1 MAETAGDNVLI
12 FKTTEDEWGEFSNQ
26 YPAPFDYMGIRF
38 ESVEQFLY
46 YMKAVFG
53 RSKATAEKI
62 LACGSDSSALSK
74 ASKKQ
79 RLLES
84 NSWEAVRSQIMRLGM
99 RQKFLQN
106 PELRRK
112 LLSTGFRLIVE
123 IPKEGLLGRIIPA
136 NEDWVRDPGKWK
148 GRNQTGKTPMQVR
161 ADLRCADRLVGPD
174 EAYVFPKEPF
184 ILQTPVGQMSLKE
197 ISALPGARESVRTY
211 AEIAQQ
217 YQELLLANADDFIS
231 RHQIPLV
238 RMEQAI
244 ASNEADIRNAL
255 NLARARAAVPGN
267 TGETNPASETE
278 AEAAAAAKPEDFS
291 AEGSGT
297 DAQDGAEAPFTPSL
311 DFGSAPQEEAR
322 PAFPEETQA
331 EAPGEKLPDDIP
343 AEGFYELLYDLDE
356 MMKLGII

>member
-79 RLLES
+79 RVLES

-148 GRNQTGKTPMQVR
+148 GRNQTGKTLMQVR
-161 ADLRCADRLVGPD
+161 ADLRCADRLVGAD
-174 EAYVFPKEPF
+174 EAYVFPEEPF
-184 ILQTPVGQMSLKE
+184 ILQTPVGEMNLKE
-197 ISALPGARESVRTY
+197 ISALPGAKESVRTY

-217 YQELLLANADDFIS
+217 YQELLLANADDFIN
-231 RHQIPLV
+231 RHNIPLIT
-238 RMEQAI
+238 MERAV
-244 ASNEADIRNAL
+244 ASNMADVEKAL
-255 NLARARAAVPGN
+255 TRARARA
-267 TGETNPASETE
+267 GEAENSDTE
-278 AEAAAAAKPEDFS
+278 AE
-291 AEGSGT
+291 EGI
-297 DAQDGAEAPFTPSL
+297 DAEASI
-311 DFGSAPQEEAR
+311 
-322 PAFPEETQA
+322 TQA
-331 EAPGEKLPDDIP
+331 DQAEPAAEKLPDDLP
-343 AEGFYELLYDLDE
+343 AEGFYELLFDLDE
-356 MMKLGII
+356 MMKLGVI

>member
-12 FKTTEDEWGEFSNQ
+12 FKTSEDEWGIFSNQ

-38 ESVEQFLY
+38 ETVEQFLY

-62 LACGSDSSALSK
+62 LSCGGDSAALSK

-79 RLLES
+79 RVLEG
-84 NSWEAVRSQIMRLGM
+84 NSWEVVRPQIMRLGM

-123 IPKEGLLGRIIPA
+123 LPKDGLLGRLIPPS
-136 NEDWVRDPGKWK
+136 EDWIRDPGKWK
-148 GRNQTGKTPMQVR
+148 GRNQTGKALMQVR
-161 ADLRCADRLVGPD
+161 ADLRCADRLVGAD

-184 ILQTPVGQMSLKE
+184 ILQTPVGQMTLKE

-231 RHQIPLV
+231 RHKIPLV
-238 RMEQAI
+238 KMEQAI
-244 ASNEADIRNAL
+244 ASNEEDIRNAL
-255 NLARARAAVPGN
+255 DRAKARTASPERTAEA
-267 TGETNPASETE
+267 NPADVLSDASDAGIQNEVE
-278 AEAAAAAKPEDFS
+278 AS
-291 AEGSGT
+291 
-297 DAQDGAEAPFTPSL
+297 TPSL
-311 DFGSAPQEEAR
+311 EFGSTPQSEAQ
-322 PAFPEETQA
+322 PEFPSETQP
-331 EAPGEKLPDDIP
+331 ESTGEKLPDDLP

-356 MMKLGII
+356 MMKLGIL